1 MLRSLNAKLNIVTC
15 NVLSRTIAIGRRCSS
30 YSEAPL
36 ALNLKQKKETK
47 RDKEYRNSI
56 YFLVLVYISYYS
68 VGLVGGV
75 VVLIGHFKS
84 ICVKRRLVGT
94 SKSRL

>member
-15 NVLSRTIAIGRRCSS
+15 NVLSRTIGRRCSS
-30 YSEAPL
+30 YSEVPL

-47 RDKEYRNSI
+47 RDKEYRNSK